1 MGKTYR
7 DNIVWSR
14 SVSFKS
20 DHSRGFAKEKDRT
33 SHHSH
38 RNENRSCDDE
48 TAYVPFNKDFKRER
62 FAEYDPNRQRMNIAN
77 DNHDLMTV
85 FSKVGWQHGT
95 LAQNLR
101 KQISSRDVSKDVVIY
116 MKNSLKQVER
126 RGAATR
132 FCGHDK
138 ETDKVER

>member
-7 DNIVWSR
+7 DNITWSR

-62 FAEYDPNRQRMNIAN
+62 FAPFDPKRQRCNIAN
-77 DNHDLMTV
+77 DDRDLMTV
-85 FSKVGWQHGT
+85 FSQTGWQHGT

-101 KQISSRDVSKDVVIY
+101 KHLGNKDICKSDISYLRS
-116 MKNSLKQVER
+116 SLKQVER

-138 ETDKVER
+138 YTEKVER